1 MTRPGAALSVALVSV
16 IVSPVVVAIEFF
28 ALLILARAIYGPEY
42 SIASKA
48 LAVAVLVA
56 LGVIALA
63 LPVTAVITGTRA
75 RAASR
80 LITTQ
85 SSGAATA
92 AVVIGAIVTAV
103 IAAAQVYLTLLGTGV
118 CGLDGC

>member
-1 MTRPGAALSVALVSV
+1 MSV
-16 IVSPVVVAIEFF
+16 IVSPVVVAIEFL

-80 LITTQ
+80 LITIQ

-118 CGLDGC
+118 CRLDGC